1 MGGCDDRSR
10 PPRAPH
16 SVMTRWRGTVACF
29 PFGVQIP
36 HLCGE
41 RPPPQHTPSNLTPLQ
56 CLPSAQKPTSP
67 FSSNVAL
74 RRELWVALP
83 RGRTEEDVG
92 DDSYTEAS
100 ARGGVRR
107 GFPQRPAP
115 ARLQRPAP
123 PRAPPPGGGAG
134 SAPPRAPP
142 RPAPRHTPQARPATG
157 HWLRDYQIPRGWDSG
172 DLCLSGLLGPGV
184 KTNLEGFPRHPDFKY
199 PVLSS
204 E

>member
-1 MGGCDDRSR
+1 MVLSLWDQGGPRTEKRGGLSPGSPASRKAPPHPRFLPHPILGPSCWSR
-10 PPRAPH
+10 PA
-16 SVMTRWRGTVACF
+16 F
-29 PFGVQIP
+29 
-36 HLCGE
+36 
-41 RPPPQHTPSNLTPLQ
+41 
-56 CLPSAQKPTSP
+56 
-67 FSSNVAL
+67 AL
-74 RRELWVALP
+74 RELWVALP

-142 RPAPRHTPQARPATG
+142 RPAPRHTPQARPTTG
-157 HWLRDYQIPRGWDSG
+157 HWLRDYQIPRGWGSG
-172 DLCLSGLLGPGV
+172 DLCLSGLLGPGL
-184 KTNLEGFPRHPDFKY
+184 KTNSEGFPRHPDFKY